1 MEQPDWSRKRRDLDD
16 EKTVL
21 SDQEHVTPPTLPLGD
36 QEGGWERPAS
46 GGFVRAEPSAPTPRP
61 PSPFEAPAGP
71 RAPEGSQAH
80 TMLISERT
88 TPVFAWLAVVECPD
102 RGAIGTIHTLHPD
115 TTSIGRVPG
124 NTIVLPDDTV
134 SSQHARIRREEREKG
149 DPVFALFDM
158 GSRNG
163 VYAGDRETY
172 QDDDSRVYRH
182 ELADGDYLLL
192 GETTLVFKR
201 I

>member
-1 MEQPDWSRKRRDLDD
+1 
-16 EKTVL
+16 
-21 SDQEHVTPPTLPLGD
+21 
-36 QEGGWERPAS
+36 
-46 GGFVRAEPSAPTPRP
+46 
-61 PSPFEAPAGP
+61 
-71 RAPEGSQAH
+71 
-80 TMLISERT
+80 
-88 TPVFAWLAVVECPD
+88 
-102 RGAIGTIHTLHPD
+102 
-115 TTSIGRVPG
+115 
-124 NTIVLPDDTV
+124 
-134 SSQHARIRREEREKG
+134 
-149 DPVFALFDM
+149 M